1 MWAVG
6 SDSEKRSGEIKIKRE
21 GRLLLPRLRRC
32 HGLPLLFLLRRR
44 LNHLESVPCVPRS
57 AAQRRRRRP
66 QGQIRR
72 RSPARHRS
80 PADLRRRG
88 RDSEVARAAEVGL
101 RLGAAEAARGLV
113 VGPRRLLRRV
123 EGAQPLAGLLPRV
136 PDLRREPPPRPLPHA
151 PEVRFPPSSSSSSSS
166 SSLRRRRHRQKTS
179 TKEDFEAKR
188 GRRGSVFKAGKS
200 VLVPPDRYSI

>member
-1 MWAVG
+1 MWAVR

-32 HGLPLLFLLRRR
+32 HGLPLLFLPRRR

-57 AAQRRRRRP
+57 AARRRRRMP
-66 QGQIRR
+66 HGQIRG

-113 VGPRRLLRRV
+113 VGPRRLLSRV

-136 PDLRREPPPRPLPHA
+136 PDLRREPAPRPLPHA
-151 PEVRFPPSSSSSSSS
+151 PEVRFPPSSSS
-166 SSLRRRRHRQKTS
+166 LRRRRHRQKTS
-179 TKEDFEAKR
+179 TKKTLRRSEG
-188 GRRGSVFKAGKS
+188 GRAAY
-200 VLVPPDRYSI
+200 L